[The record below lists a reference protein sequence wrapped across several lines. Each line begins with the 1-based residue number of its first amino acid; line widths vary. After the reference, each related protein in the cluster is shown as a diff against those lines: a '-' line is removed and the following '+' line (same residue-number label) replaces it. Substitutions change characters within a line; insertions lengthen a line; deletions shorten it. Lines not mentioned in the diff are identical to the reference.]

1 MKILYL
7 DNVASHYRKAI
18 FLLMDQNFEID
29 YLFGASL
36 GDIKQMDTSLLS
48 GHVEKTYI
56 KNLPLGWNWQPGLI
70 SKLLKKYDRY
80 LLIGES
86 RALATWVFCILAALV
101 GKREQVYFWTHGWYG
116 KETYIEKVLKK
127 FYFHLAGGGIFLY
140 GNYARELMIKEGFSS
155 QKLYTIHNSLDYDH
169 QLAIRQ
175 MMKPTDIY
183 SSHFENDNKT
193 IIVIGRLNARKRL
206 EMLIEAIR
214 TLNSKN
220 KYYNVVFVGDGVER
234 KTLEELT
241 TKYGLRNQVWFYGA
255 CYDEVTNAELI
266 YNADVCVTP
275 GDIGLTAIHCL
286 SFGTP
291 CITHNDYT
299 HQGPEF
305 EAIKPWETGCFFN
318 SGDVNNLIK
327 VINEWFEHNRDREEI
342 RRKCYEE
349 IDEQWTP
356 SFQLNV
362 LKSVFIK
369 NH

>member
-1 MKILYL
+1 M
-7 DNVASHYRKAI
+7 
-18 FLLMDQNFEID
+18 
-29 YLFGASL
+29 
-36 GDIKQMDTSLLS
+36 
-48 GHVEKTYI
+48 
-56 KNLPLGWNWQPGLI
+56 
-70 SKLLKKYDRY
+70 
-80 LLIGES
+80 
-86 RALATWVFCILAALV
+86 
-101 GKREQVYFWTHGWYG
+101 
-116 KETYIEKVLKK
+116 
-127 FYFHLAGGGIFLY
+127 
-140 GNYARELMIKEGFSS
+140 
-155 QKLYTIHNSLDYDH
+155 
-169 QLAIRQ
+169 
-175 MMKPTDIY
+175 
-183 SSHFENDNKT
+183 
-193 IIVIGRLNARKRL
+193 
-206 EMLIEAIR
+206 
-214 TLNSKN
+214 
-220 KYYNVVFVGDGVER
+220 GDGVER